1 MHACSQSM
9 IDMRPTLKRIVL
21 MLERLVFLCLFGYF
35 VSKVVA
41 SIIRLYDRQIGTS
54 VRLVLG

>member
-1 MHACSQSM
+1 M